1 VPIKPLRWLGSSLED
16 VRAFPEE
23 ARRQAG
29 YELFQVQ
36 NGLAPSDWKPM
47 ASVGAG
53 VVEVRIH
60 VGTAYRVFCIAT
72 FPEAIYVIHG
82 FEKRTQQTPRADIDL
97 ARKRLSDL
105 KRARLQRR
113 KKK

>member
-16 VRAFPEE
+16 VRAFAED
-23 ARRQAG
+23 ARQQAG
-29 YELFQVQ
+29 YELFQIQ

-53 VVEVRIH
+53 VVEIRID
-60 VGTAYRVFCIAT
+60 VGTACRVFYVAK
-72 FPEAIYVIHG
+72 FPEAIYVLHG
-82 FEKRTQQTPRADIDL
+82 FEKRTPQTPRADIDL
-97 ARKRLSDL
+97 AKKRLSDL
-105 KRARLQRR
+105 KRVRLQRR

>member
-1 VPIKPLRWLGSSLED
+1 MPIKPLRWLGSSLED

-23 ARRQAG
+23 ARRQTG

-47 ASVGAG
+47 ASVGTG
-53 VVEVRIH
+53 VIEIRID
-60 VGTAYRVFCIAT
+60 VGTAYRVFYVAK

-82 FEKRTQQTPRADIDL
+82 FEKRTQQTPRAEIDL
-97 ARKRLSDL
+97 AKKRVSDL
-105 KRARLQRR
+105 KRVRLQRR

>member
-1 VPIKPLRWLGSSLED
+1 LYITPVPLKALRWLGSSRED
-16 VRAFPEE
+16 VRAFPED

-29 YELFQVQ
+29 YELFQIQ

-53 VVEVRIH
+53 VVEIRIDA
-60 VGTAYRVFCIAT
+60 GTAYRVFYIAK

-82 FEKRTQQTPRADIDL
+82 SKSGRSRRRERTSTL
-97 ARKRLSDL
+97 
-105 KRARLQRR
+105 RR
-113 KKK
+113 NGSAI